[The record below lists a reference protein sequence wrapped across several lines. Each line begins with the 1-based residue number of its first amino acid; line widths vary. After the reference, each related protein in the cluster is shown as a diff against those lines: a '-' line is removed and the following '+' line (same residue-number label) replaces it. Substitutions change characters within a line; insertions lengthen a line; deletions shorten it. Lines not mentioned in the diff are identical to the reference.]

1 MKDKLSMYVKIND
14 KEDNIYEH
22 EYCGRARKY
31 KNCKIHSDLGVS
43 DLTLILKSRRKQ
55 VSSLL
60 ESHPYW

>member
-43 DLTLILKSRRKQ
+43 DLTLILK
-55 VSSLL
+55 
-60 ESHPYW
+60 